1 MAHGP
6 VRTATGRAK
15 VSRVMREGARGALHM
30 GRTGRTVPRNRPDI
44 MRAIGM
50 SEGRRAERKLRRS

>member
-15 VSRVMREGARGALHM
+15 VSRVMHEWKAGTLHS
-30 GRTGRTVPRNRPDI
+30 GPSGPRVRS
-44 MRAIGM
+44 RRQAVAIGM